1 MSLLQYKERYY
12 AGNDRMNP
20 VLENKLKSKSTAV
33 SNNPAFP
40 TSDANGDDY
49 NFEELIAYKRFLD
62 CVERVKRYS
71 GMTDISSPQSFATLQ
86 QKMFGALMKV
96 KDIEKPN
103 KDNLEKLSVDLVKN
117 EMELPS
123 NAFDFNSKIVEIGSV
138 TAEKFQSRSKEPSQN
153 EIQNAFGEKAMEEFM
168 SANQLFE
175 LEKYKR
181 RFINMLIQ
189 GSSKKGHYMFE
200 LIREDL
206 NKLNPELAN
215 YYGLIMAV
223 NDYSYWVIP
232 ESYIEQ
238 NFDNPQSMAGRE
250 EIDNSGEK
258 PKIKTQGINFPVLVH
273 ENIKGVMD
281 IFGTHG
287 LPDDEKEQQMVMDST
302 DTLYNEIW
310 DIRLGVVVWEKFVSS
325 YPFEVFE
332 IGNRNMQHYIFMRFC
347 QLPADEFFSVARNI
361 LSDNPKGKKFMED
374 LLKDIVQDMNKS
386 SLEDVFG
393 SDDDYNDYEE
403 FNKGGK
409 VKKSVKND
417 EYDVYDNSRM
427 IKNQANEIEHHS
439 EELNKQVSITRK
451 IPSWVIAK
459 MERASTDLSDVT
471 HYLDG
476 ERKFQ
481 YGGSIS
487 DEIDYLDRRI
497 NSLKEDL
504 SIRNEEDIPQLQQ
517 TINDLEREKKYLENK
532 NENVEQSDNKKRFFF
547 FKNGGNVGRY
557 KYDVIPFPKSDKYVV
572 MTTIYDDGRD
582 AFVKDVIRDFKG
594 SPMKFNSIKSAEK
607 YADNI
612 KFKHPF
618 GMVQKARYGAILV
631 ASQLFQN
638 RQNQKPETQY
648 VYYIPKSEE
657 YQQTEIVQEIPQM
670 RTGGELTQKDLND
683 FCVSEI
689 IELCNEIQDV
699 SFYKT
704 IRHDSNDE
712 ESKKWNGKLVLVFK
726 NDVEERTLNAI
737 NEFILRAE
745 PCQEILDQKVHFSTD
760 RPKLISIYFRTN
772 NYTDIEY
779 KLGGK
784 VYENTPKKINLS
796 KTDIITTSLGDYVL
810 NLITNDFVYFVNKYE
825 GDENAQVIMYNKKG
839 ELVSDNY
846 FATSNMYEVLESEDE
861 FEYIHPD
868 LIEYKN
874 EFN

>member
-1 MSLLQYKERYY
+1 MNLQQYKERYY

-20 VLENKLKSKSTAV
+20 VLESKIKSKSTIV

-40 TSDANGDDY
+40 TSDASGNEY

-71 GMTDISSPQSFATLQ
+71 GMNNVSSQQSFMMLQ
-86 QKMFGALMKV
+86 QKMFQALMQV
-96 KDIEKPN
+96 KQIEAPHKEY
-103 KDNLEKLSVDLVKN
+103 LEKLGVKLVID

-123 NAFDFNSKIVEIGSV
+123 NAFNFDAKIVDIGSV
-138 TAEKFQSRSKEPSQN
+138 KSDKFQSTSKEPSQN

-168 SANQLFE
+168 SANQYFQ
-175 LEKYKR
+175 LEKDKR

-206 NKLNPELAN
+206 NKIHPELAN

-232 ESYIEQ
+232 ESYLEQ
-238 NFDNPQSMAGRE
+238 NFDNQQSMAGKE
-250 EIDNSGEK
+250 EIDNSEDI

-273 ENIKGVMD
+273 ENIKGVME

-287 LPDDEKEQQMVMDST
+287 LPDDVNEQQMIMDSI

-310 DIRLGVVVWEKFVSS
+310 DIRLGVVVWEKFISS

-332 IGNRNMQHYIFMRFC
+332 VGNRNIQHYMFMRIC
-347 QLPADEFFSVARNI
+347 QLPADEFFDVARSV
-361 LSDNPKGKKFMED
+361 LSDSPKGKKFMED
-374 LLKDIVQDMNKS
+374 LAKDIIQDMKKS

-393 SDDDYNDYEE
+393 SDDDYNDYDEYK
-403 FNKGGK
+403 KGGS
-409 VKKSVKND
+409 VNKSKND
-417 EYDVYDNSRM
+417 DYDVYDNSRM

-439 EELNKQVSITRK
+439 EELNKQVSKTRK

-459 MERASTDLSDVT
+459 MERATTDLSDVT

-476 ERKFQ
+476 EKKFE
-481 YGGSIS
+481 YGGNIS

-497 NSLKEDL
+497 NSLEEQLIVINDEDKP
-504 SIRNEEDIPQLQQ
+504 RLQQ
-517 TINDLEREKKYLENK
+517 TISQLEDEKNYLIKKSNK
-532 NENVEQSDNKKRFFF
+532 EEGVGTEKRFWF
-547 FKNGGNVGRY
+547 FKNGGNVGHL
-557 KYDVIPFPKSDKYVV
+557 KYDVVPYPKSDKYVI
-572 MTTIYDDGRD
+572 MTNVYDDGRD
-582 AFVKDVIRDFKG
+582 ALVKDFIRDFKG
-594 SPMKFNSIKSAEK
+594 NPLKFDTIKSAEK
-607 YADNI
+607 YTENI
-612 KFKHPF
+612 KLKHPF
-618 GMVQKARYGAILV
+618 GMMPKAKYGAILV

-638 RQNQKPETQY
+638 KQNQKPETQY

-657 YQQTEIVQEIPQM
+657 YQETEIVQEIPQM
-670 RTGGELTQKDLND
+670 RTGGELSQKDLND
-683 FCVSEI
+683 LCVTEI
-689 IELCNEIQDV
+689 IELSNDIQEV
-699 SFYKT
+699 SYYKT
-704 IRHDSNDE
+704 IRHDSNDSE
-712 ESKKWNGKLVLVFK
+712 LKKWNGKLVIVFR
-726 NDVEERTLNAI
+726 DDIEQRTLNGI
-737 NEFILRAE
+737 NDFILRAE
-745 PCQEILDQKVHFSTD
+745 PCQDIFDQTVHYSED
-760 RPKLISIYFRTN
+760 RPKLIYIYFRTN
-772 NYTDIEY
+772 SYTDIEY
-779 KLGGK
+779 KFGGK

-796 KTDIITTSLGDYVL
+796 KTDMITTSLGDYVL
-810 NLITNDFVYFVNKYE
+810 YLVTEDFVYFVNKYE

-846 FATSNMYEVLESEDE
+846 FATSEMYENLESEDE